1 MPSLEANTT
10 QVGAHTDNRHII
22 SMKSRGFLQTPQDI
36 MEKYNGCSVPQ
47 YRRYPCNSLTPLP
60 LTTTSASLS
69 LQLRR
74 RPSGRNRAQR

>member
-22 SMKSRGFLQTPQDI
+22 SMKSQGFLQTPQDI

-47 YRRYPCNSLTPLP
+47 YTRYPLFVRVSSEPY
-60 LTTTSASLS
+60 S
-69 LQLRR
+69 R
-74 RPSGRNRAQR
+74 SGHGRGC

>member
-47 YRRYPCNSLTPLP
+47 YRRYPCDGRDRKDSIELIQFRQVCNH
-60 LTTTSASLS
+60 
-69 LQLRR
+69 LRVVWHQF
-74 RPSGRNRAQR
+74 PSK

>member
-47 YRRYPCNSLTPLP
+47 YTAYRFICFKSREERIHSHCELNYSNL
-60 LTTTSASLS
+60 
-69 LQLRR
+69 
-74 RPSGRNRAQR
+74 GRKPK